1 MRFDNVKAVI
11 LFDFH
16 AARVLPGFDT
26 NVKMRVFQTF
36 KDRLIDELNYHGISN
51 RDFAAKVGISPN
63 TLNMYLYRGSLPAVD
78 VAVRMA
84 QVLNTT
90 AEYLVTG
97 VHSNE
102 KLPKSDTKL
111 QWQKNEIN
119 IIADSLTP
127 SKLEHFLEIARAY
140 KTAVDE

>member
-1 MRFDNVKAVI
+1 MEDSN
-11 LFDFH
+11 
-16 AARVLPGFDT
+16 
-26 NVKMRVFQTF
+26 QTF

-63 TLNMYLYRGSLPAVD
+63 TLNMYLYRVSLPAGD